1 MCIYISIYIYLY
13 IYTYIY
19 MYCTWAKCSI
29 CAMLTYKAGPF
40 VGAHFF
46 CRSGKTPIRSR
57 RSSRLPDFLAQNIE
71 QHFKVPVQFQVL
83 CHLAA
88 VVPGWAD
95 WMNWWSRDLI
105 VPGPVVAFCFP
116 CVAIVSSFLWLWFR
130 SYIYIHIYTHIYIYY
145 R

>member
-1 MCIYISIYIYLY
+1 MYVYIYIYLY
-13 IYTYIY
+13 IYIYTYIY
-19 MYCTWAKCSI
+19 ICTVHEQNAPSVLC
-29 CAMLTYKAGPF
+29 LPTKAGPF

-95 WMNWWSRDLI
+95 WMN
-105 VPGPVVAFCFP
+105 
-116 CVAIVSSFLWLWFR
+116 
-130 SYIYIHIYTHIYIYY
+130 
-145 R
+145 